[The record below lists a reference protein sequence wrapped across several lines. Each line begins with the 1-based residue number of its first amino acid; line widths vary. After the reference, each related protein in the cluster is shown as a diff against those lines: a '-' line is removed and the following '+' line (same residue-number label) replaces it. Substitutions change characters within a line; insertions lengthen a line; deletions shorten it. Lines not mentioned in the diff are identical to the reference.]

1 MFFISDIVLYQLQ
14 ISTNGSWENTV
25 YPPTNWDIAQRRL
38 QTYSTN
44 FPEERYSIL
53 RVNVS

>member
-25 YPPTNWDIAQRRL
+25 YPPTDLDVAKRRL
-38 QTYSTN
+38 AIYSTN
-44 FPEERYSIL
+44 FPEEKYSIL